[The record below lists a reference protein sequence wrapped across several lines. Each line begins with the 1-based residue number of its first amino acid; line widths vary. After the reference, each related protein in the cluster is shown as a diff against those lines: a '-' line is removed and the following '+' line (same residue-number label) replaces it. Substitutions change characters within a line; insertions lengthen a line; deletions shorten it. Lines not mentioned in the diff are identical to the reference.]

1 MSETPE
7 QEPQMA
13 EASAAPDLTSA
24 DQSEPT
30 GSDGPHEPAPPQP
43 SPPSSLPP
51 RTQQAAASTR
61 AVDEKAYAQYKILA
75 QTVLDSAELA
85 SRSAEAAMQSGQEL
99 KNATQHFRDLTDS
112 GHKKA
117 RLLLAITAGFMVLC
131 MIFFLIMGVRM
142 VSRVH
147 QLDAVLVSAA
157 QRVAEMQ
164 VGLESLE
171 KLGSS
176 LGELSQ
182 KQNDMTKTQAA
193 IEGRIDAALKQTE
206 SMTLKVPL
214 ETAKQVASKSDGM
227 MRQVQTVGSGLQA
240 QSKAVQELSKE
251 VQALKSDLGQV
262 DGLKRDVQALITLQ
276 KERYLEAVQKS
287 QAAKT
292 NPDRVLQYPRPAP
305 ASEAVKP

>member
-24 DQSEPT
+24 DPSATT
-30 GSDGPHEPAPPQP
+30 GFDGQHKPAPLQP
-43 SPPSSLPP
+43 SPPSSPPPLP
-51 RTQQAAASTR
+51 QQAVESTR
-61 AVDEKAYAQYKILA
+61 AVDEKAYAQYKMLA
-75 QTVLDSAELA
+75 QTVLESAELA
-85 SRSAEAAMQSGQEL
+85 SRSAEAAMQSGQDL
-99 KNATQHFRDLTDS
+99 KHATQHFRDLTDS

-276 KERYLEAVQKS
+276 KERYLEAIQKT

-305 ASEAVKP
+305 TSEAVKP